1 MANIS
6 VRMSATVEKYLDGT
20 SNKSAVANTAIE
32 SWIACEREARRD
44 LKGLLT
50 VDELLAFIDVAS
62 DCIVEISNADTF
74 LRSFQDA
81 CNFLKLEEKWNIN
94 GQKVTQ
100 KVTGLSI
107 AHWIVLYQ
115 WSSGYWD
122 NPEQDAKEYAAL
134 LA

>member
-1 MANIS
+1 M
-6 VRMSATVEKYLDGT
+6 M
-20 SNKSAVANTAIE
+20 
-32 SWIACEREARRD
+32 
-44 LKGLLT
+44 
-50 VDELLAFIDVAS
+50 LLAFIDVAS

-74 LRSFQDA
+74 LRSFSGRLQFFKIGRKMEHQRPEGD
-81 CNFLKLEEKWNIN
+81 
-94 GQKVTQ
+94 T